1 MRVFLLR
8 VTKAFKRELAVLM
21 AVSAI
26 ANLLMLL
33 PTIYM
38 LQIFDRIMI
47 SKNELTLL
55 IVSLI
60 TLGLYGVQAFSE
72 WIRGRLIN
80 ACSVR
85 LDQQLSGPVF
95 HAIFQD
101 RLKGNDRN
109 ALQALSDLTAIRQW
123 LTGSGLFAFLDG
135 PWTPVYLTVMF
146 VLHPVLGALTIAVML
161 LLTGFAFLSTK
172 TSQSLSE
179 ATQDEERELNDFL
192 YNKLRNAEVIEAHGM
207 VPNFK
212 ARWWQRQVGFLSLQ
226 AKSEDVEERF
236 TASSK
241 QLRFLVNSLA
251 IAVGAILAIEG
262 EITMGAM
269 IAAGL
274 LMGRAT
280 APIDALVGGWRSFSM
295 ARLAVQRVETLM
307 EENPIRSAASGGVEC
322 AGLVEL
328 HQIHAWAQPPH
339 GGRVPILNGIDL
351 QLVPGQVSVV
361 LGPSGAGKSTL
372 GKVLMG
378 IWPNQ
383 SGAMLLDGRPVSELD
398 TDALGALFGYCPQ
411 TVGLFHGTVAEN
423 IARMGRPDPTQVIE
437 AAKLAGMHEF
447 ILRLPKGYDTILGE
461 PGGHLSGG
469 QRQRVALA
477 RAVYGS
483 PKLLVL
489 DEPNASLDEA
499 GEASLLQIVR
509 TLKERACT
517 VVLIS
522 HRPSVLAVAD
532 RVICISAGQVAFD
545 GSVERY
551 QKEFNS

>member
-1 MRVFLLR
+1 MKAFVLR
-8 VTKAFKRELAVLM
+8 VTHAFRRELALLM

-47 SKNELTLL
+47 SQNVLTLL
-55 IVSLI
+55 IVSVI
-60 TLGLYGVQAFSE
+60 TLGLYAVQAFSE
-72 WIRGRLIN
+72 WIRGRIIN

-85 LDQQLSGPVF
+85 LDQLLSGPVF
-95 HAIFQD
+95 QAIFQD
-101 RLKGNDRN
+101 RLKGSDRN

-146 VLHPVLGALTIAVML
+146 VLHPVLGMLTIGVMI

-172 TSQSLSE
+172 TSHRLSE
-179 ATQDEERELNDFL
+179 ATQDEERDLNDFL

-212 ARWWQRQVGFLSLQ
+212 ARWWERQVGFLSLQ
-226 AKSEDVEERF
+226 ARSEEVEERF

-251 IAVGAILAIEG
+251 IATGAVLAIEG

-295 ARLAVQRVETLM
+295 ARLAVQRVEQLL
-307 EENPIRSAASGGVEC
+307 EDNPSMLPNGRP
-322 AGLVEL
+322 VEL
-328 HQIHAWAQPPH
+328 TGQVDLKDVHAWVQTPQGEQREILH
-339 GGRVPILNGIDL
+339 GVSL
-351 QLVPGQVSVV
+351 QLHPGEVTVV
-361 LGPSGAGKSTL
+361 IGPSGAGKSTL

-378 IWPNQ
+378 IWPNR
-383 SGAMLLDGRPVSELD
+383 SGMILYDQRPIEELD
-398 TDALGALFGYCPQ
+398 PEALGAQFGYLPQ
-411 TVGLFHGTVAEN
+411 DVGLFHGSVAEN
-423 IARMGRPDPTQVIE
+423 IARMNKPDPSRVID
-437 AAKLAGMHEF
+437 AARSTGIHEF
-447 ILRLPKGYDTILGE
+447 ILHLAKGYDTVLGE

-477 RAVYGS
+477 RAIYGD

-489 DEPNASLDEA
+489 DEPNANLDEA
-499 GEASLLQIVR
+499 GEAHLLQTVKQMR
-509 TLKERACT
+509 ERGCA

-522 HRPSVLAVAD
+522 HRVSVLSVAD
-532 RVICISAGQVAFD
+532 RVIQMSAGQVQFD
-545 GSVERY
+545 GSVEAY
-551 QKEFNS
+551 QRSLA